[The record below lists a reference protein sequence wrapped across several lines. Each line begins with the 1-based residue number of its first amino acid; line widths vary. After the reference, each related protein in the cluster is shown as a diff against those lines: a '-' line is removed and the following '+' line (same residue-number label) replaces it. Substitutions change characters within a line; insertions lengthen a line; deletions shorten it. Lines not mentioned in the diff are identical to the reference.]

1 MKHRK
6 LIIFLVLGMAFVAFL
21 VGVNLYQSRVQS
33 AQELQVAGQAERLV
47 RMHSPVIG
55 PREAPVTIVEFFDPA
70 CETCRAFYPVVKELM
85 QQYPTEVRLVIRYAP
100 FHRGSEQVVKL
111 LESARRQDKYLAVL
125 EAVLAAQPQWAD
137 HGNPNLELAYKA
149 AEHAGLDMQRARADI
164 AAPALDA
171 MVLQDVRDLTD
182 LKVEKTPT
190 FFVNGRP
197 LPSFGHKQLADLVE
211 QEVSKTKK

>member
-55 PREAPVTIVEFFDPA
+55 PSEAPVTIVEFFDPA

-100 FHRGSEQVVKL
+100 FHQGSEQVVKL

-137 HGNPNLELAYKA
+137 HGTPNLELAYKA
-149 AEHAGLDMQRARADI
+149 AEQAGLDMQRARADI

-171 MVLQDVRDLTD
+171 LVLQDVRDLTAV
-182 LKVEKTPT
+182 KVEKTPT

-197 LPSFGHKQLADLVE
+197 LSSFGHKQLADLVE